1 MKGKSVFV
9 LNSVIVI
16 AFAVLAVVA
25 FVYSLSKMLT
35 DEISKRVDLKA
46 EGIMESEYTIE
57 PERNMTEELHFPE
70 IRVGP
75 QDMMKILMVLLCV
88 GSIIFTQI
96 RSKNLFQAMA
106 GIAYALA
113 IAFLLGKWG
122 IYMACVERGYE
133 AAGGEYCLVFIAG
146 QTAGRVIE
154 RFFDILEDYKNG
166 RACGKEGS

>member
-46 EGIMESEYTIE
+46 EGIMES
-57 PERNMTEELHFPE
+57 
-70 IRVGP
+70 
-75 QDMMKILMVLLCV
+75 DMMKILMVLLCV

>member
-46 EGIMESEYTIE
+46 EGIMESE
-57 PERNMTEELHFPE
+57 
-70 IRVGP
+70 
-75 QDMMKILMVLLCV
+75 DMMKILMVLLCV